1 VDSQDQVLSFPPIIN
16 GDLTSVTEKT
26 RDLFID
32 VTGTDPMVYKALNI
46 VVTSLAER
54 GGRVESVLVKR
65 SEGDFLSPNLEPFPM
80 GGSCKGSQ

>member
-1 VDSQDQVLSFPPIIN
+1 MLSFPPIIN
-16 GDLTSVTEKT
+16 GDLTSVTEDT
-26 RDLFID
+26 SDLFID

-65 SEGDFLSPNLEPFPM
+65 SEGDFLSPNLEP
-80 GGSCKGSQ
+80 SRWEVQCKRGQ